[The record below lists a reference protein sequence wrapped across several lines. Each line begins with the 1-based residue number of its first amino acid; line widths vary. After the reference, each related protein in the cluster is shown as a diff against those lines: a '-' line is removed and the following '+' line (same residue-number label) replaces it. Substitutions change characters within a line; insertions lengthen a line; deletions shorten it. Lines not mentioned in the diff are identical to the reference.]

1 MKEKMILKE
10 AIPANLV
17 KFGTSGVRA
26 LNENLTDRVCY
37 LFTLAFINYLQQNKI
52 IKKGSIIAVAG
63 DLRPNT
69 RHISHILYQ
78 AIADHGYQIAYL
90 GNIPTPALSYFCLE
104 NHCPGIMVT
113 GSHIP
118 VTMNGMKFY
127 KPTGE
132 ILKEDEKQILQ
143 QTLEIDAALFSKTGK
158 LKNLSVTFP
167 TFIPDGFKKFSSRY
181 VDIFPR
187 QSLHGMRVGIYQHSC
202 VTYPLLKEILIQLG
216 AEVITFGRVNTF
228 YGLDTEALNKKDISI
243 AKRNIKK
250 YKLDAIVSTDGDGD
264 RPLISDNKGN
274 WIKGD
279 VIGLLCCLCLKAQTV
294 VMPIS
299 CNESVKQVPIFKTIS
314 QTKIGSPYVI
324 EKMEELAKLGKK
336 KIIGFEANGGV
347 LLGSDFKFERKLLTA
362 LPTRDSILPIVSLL
376 YMMNKEKMSLA
387 KLIKQ
392 HGLSY
397 TTSSS
402 IKDIESNVTKSVIQE
417 MINHPE
423 KIAKMLNIKKKVI
436 ELNHLDGLRIY
447 FNDNSVIHLR
457 PSGNAPE
464 LRCYTE
470 ARSEKK
476 SLALNKHVI
485 KKISKWVA

>member
-1 MKEKMILKE
+1 MKKKLILNE
-10 AIPANLV
+10 TIPAKLV

-37 LFTLAFINYLQQNKI
+37 LFTLAFISYLQQSKI
-52 IKKGSIIAVAG
+52 IKKNSVIAVAG

-69 RHISHILYQ
+69 NHISHVIYQ
-78 AIADHGYQIAYL
+78 AMADHGYQIAYL
-90 GNIPTPALSYFCLE
+90 GNIPTPALSYYCLE
-104 NHCPGIMVT
+104 NNCPGIMVT

-132 ILKEDEKQILQ
+132 ILKEDEKRILQ
-143 QTLEIDAALFSKTGK
+143 QAVEIDAALFNKAGK
-158 LKNLSVTFP
+158 LKAFTVAFP
-167 TFIPDGFKKFSSRY
+167 VWMPIGFERFVSRY
-181 VDIFPR
+181 AGIFPR
-187 QSLHGMRVGIYQHSC
+187 QCLQGMRVGIYQHSC
-202 VTYPLLKEILIQLG
+202 VTYPLLKEILHLLG
-216 AEVITFGRVNTF
+216 AEVITFGRTNTF

-250 YKLDAIVSTDGDGD
+250 YKLDVIVSTDGDGD
-264 RPLISDNKGN
+264 RPLISDGKGN

-279 VIGLLCCLCLKAQTV
+279 VVGLLCCLGLNAQTV

-299 CNESVKQVPIFKTIS
+299 CNESVKQVSSFKTIS
-314 QTKIGSPYVI
+314 QTKIGSPFVI
-324 EKMEELAKLGKK
+324 EKMDELAKLGKK

-347 LLGSDFKFERKLLTA
+347 LLGSDFKIERKLLTA
-362 LPTRDSILPIVSLL
+362 LPTRDSILPIVCLL
-376 YMMNKEKMSLA
+376 NMMNKAQTSLA
-387 KLIKQ
+387 QMIKQ
-392 HGLSY
+392 QGLSY

-402 IKDIESNVTKSVIQE
+402 IKEIESDITKFVLQE

-423 KIAKMLNIKKKVI
+423 KIAKMLNVKKKVV

-447 FNDNSVIHLR
+447 FNDNSIVHLR

-470 ARSEKK
+470 ARTEKQ
-476 SLALNKHVI
+476 SLELNKHVI
-485 KKISKWVA
+485 KRIAKWVD